1 MVTAPLL
8 TKLYVPPPRP
18 NAVTRPRLIDRLNT
32 GLRQG
37 HRLTLLSAPAGF
49 GKTMLLSD
57 WVAHVQTSGRSRAP
71 AFVWLALDEADN
83 DPAQFVAYL
92 IAALQQVDERIG
104 QTAQQLL
111 QAPQVSPQSLA
122 ASLINDLASWGMG
135 DRGWGLERSSP
146 SPIPY
151 PLHPGAGRLPPDYVP
166 GCPRYCAIAA
176 GSPAAVATP
185 GD

>member
-49 GKTMLLSD
+49 GKTMLVSD
-57 WVAHVQTSGRSRAP
+57 WIAHVQTSGRSRAP
-71 AFVWLALDEADN
+71 TFVWLALDETDN

-92 IAALQQVDERIG
+92 IAARQQVDERIG
-104 QTAQQLL
+104 QTAQQIL

-122 ASLINDLASWGMG
+122 ASLINDLAGLGMG
-135 DRGWGLERSSP
+135 DGAWGIAGQLSP
-146 SPIPY
+146 TPNSHPASPNPY
-151 PLHPGAGRLPPDYVP
+151 
-166 GCPRYCAIAA
+166 I
-176 GSPAAVATP
+176 
-185 GD
+185 